1 MGRDRLRPDLRRLPT
16 SRRPRGRSAR
26 ASPHPDDR
34 PGDLHHRIARM
45 RAGNHG
51 HVPDHGPR
59 SPGIRRGDRAASGL
73 VDRHEHVPGGC
84 RPQQGARRL
93 GRHRRERC
101 DRRPDR
107 GRAVDPVRRLGV
119 HLLPQRP
126 DRCRGDAARPRDW
139 SQRADG
145 TQRAAASTRS
155 GPSPSLRDCCF
166 SFMRCRRHRR
176 TAGRRRG
183 PSRCSRHRR
192 L

>member
-107 GRAVDPVRRLGV
+107 GRAADPVRRLGV

-126 DRCRGDAARPRDW
+126 DRCRGDAADPATGPREPTGRSAPPLRPVRG
-139 SQRADG
+139 RH
-145 TQRAAASTRS
+145 RHC
-155 GPSPSLRDCCF
+155 RDCCC
-166 SFMRCRRHRR
+166 SSMRCRRHRR

-183 PSRCSRHRR
+183 RSRCSRHRR